1 VVSRPSLKTIN
12 KTIAMNE
19 ANIDNITDFYKSL
32 NSTKMLEAQSMIAG
46 APSAIEDKLTYDMS
60 AVSIKAA
67 NDAIKHIE
75 TNRKLVTL
83 PLDTYKKEIME
94 VERDATAPLR
104 AYIEERKQMM
114 IDYSNELERKKAEAD
129 AKIAQQAADALM
141 SASTTDVSGIFA
153 TFTDATTTT
162 TLELDHTKNIR
173 ITKKAE
179 IVGEVDWATLLWT
192 LMQAEMFDV
201 AELLRKLPKAMEI
214 TNISAIAGIELTEVK
229 TQAIR

>member
-1 VVSRPSLKTIN
+1 
-12 KTIAMNE
+12 MNA
-19 ANIDNITDFYKSL
+19 ANIENISEFYKSL
-32 NSTKMLEAQSMIAG
+32 NSTEVLRAQSMIEG
-46 APSAIEDKLTYDMS
+46 APQAIEDKLSYDMS
-60 AVSIKAA
+60 AESIKAA

-75 TNRKLVTL
+75 TNRKIVTL
-83 PLDTYKKEIME
+83 PLDAYKKSVMD
-94 VERDATAPLR
+94 VERDAIAPLK
-104 AYIEERKQMM
+104 AYIEQRKAMM
-114 IDYSNELERKKAEAD
+114 IDYSNDLERKKAEAD
-129 AKIAQQAADALM
+129 AKIAQDAADALM
-141 SASTTDVSGIFA
+141 SASSSDVSNIFA

-179 IVGEVDWATLLWT
+179 IVGEVDWMTLLWT

-214 TNISAIAGIELTEVK
+214 TNIAEIRGIEIVERK

>member
-1 VVSRPSLKTIN
+1 
-12 KTIAMNE
+12 MNA
-19 ANIDNITDFYKSL
+19 ANIENISEFYKAL
-32 NSTKMLEAQSMIAG
+32 NSTEVLHAQSMIQA
-46 APSAIEDKLTYDMS
+46 APQAIEDKLTYDMS
-60 AVSIKAA
+60 AASIKAA

-83 PLDTYKKEIME
+83 PLDAYKKSVMD
-94 VERDATAPLR
+94 VERDATAPLKE
-104 AYIEERKQMM
+104 YIEQRKAMM
-114 IDYSNELERKKAEAD
+114 IDYSNELAVKKAVAD
-129 AKIAQQAADALM
+129 AKIAQDAADALK
-141 SASTTDVSGIFA
+141 SAVTSDVSGIFA
-153 TFTDATTTT
+153 NFTDATTST

-179 IVGEVDWATLLWT
+179 IVGEVDWATVLWT

-214 TNISAIAGIELTEVK
+214 TNMAEIRGIEIVEHK

>member
-1 VVSRPSLKTIN
+1 
-12 KTIAMNE
+12 
-19 ANIDNITDFYKSL
+19 
-32 NSTKMLEAQSMIAG
+32 MISS
-46 APSAIEDKLTYDMS
+46 APQTIEDRLSYDMS
-60 AVSIKAA
+60 AESIKAA

-75 TNRKLVTL
+75 TNRKIVTL
-83 PLDTYKKEIME
+83 PLDTYKKSVMD
-94 VERDATAPLR
+94 VERDATAPLK
-104 AYIEERKQMM
+104 AYIEERKAMM
-114 IDYSNELERKKAEAD
+114 IDYSNDLERKKAEAD

-141 SASTTDVSGIFA
+141 SASSSDVSDIFA

-179 IVGEVDWATLLWT
+179 IVGEVDWMTLLWT

-201 AELLRKLPKAMEI
+201 QELLRKLPKAMEI
-214 TNISAIAGIELTEVK
+214 TNIAEIRGIEIVERK

>member
-12 KTIAMNE
+12 KTIAMNA

-32 NSTKMLEAQSMIAG
+32 NSTKMLEAQSMIKG

-94 VERDATAPLR
+94 VERDAVAPLR

-141 SASTTDVSGIFA
+141 SASTSDVSNIFA

-173 ITKKAE
+173 ISKKAE
-179 IVGEVDWATLLWT
+179 IIGEVDWATLLWT

-214 TNISAIAGIELTEVK
+214 TNISAIGGIQLTEVK
-229 TQAIR
+229 TQTIR